1 MEGFDPVREI
11 RKMAA
16 GEPERAGELWVKTA
30 EEYLAV
36 QIVDY
41 IEWVIGLRVPR
52 ASLDAVLLAGP
63 AQDHSE
69 AVSRDL
75 STFTPGVGK
84 CDRIL
89 QKLSQTHRLTPLFF
103 PLAIPSTALQV
114 FAHPTQEGDI
124 EQSPFGDGPLL
135 QRRTWRY
142 EPSAVEGGMAHEP
155 ESPTSGSTEP
165 RASTEET
172 ANQKAADRKKPPW
185 RILALIVGVGVVL
198 TILYGWSVRSGELLL
213 LLLLLAMAAFVV
225 GGLIG
230 FLFGIPKA
238 LTDANAPKGE
248 PQEGNPAPAANRLG
262 YQPST
267 NLEQVSD
274 WLTKILIG
282 VGLVELGDLGA
293 ALGNLGDRVADSIQE
308 SVMGANVVAEVV
320 VVAFAVVG
328 FLSTFLWT
336 RLYYGTIQ
344 ALTDW
349 DLLNGL
355 ALQQRQTDSAVTA
368 TKKAYAGLLETT
380 TSLLSGTL
388 VRPAA
393 TPGTPTSSP
402 RGALREAPG
411 AGLPATVQQKI
422 DALMVEPANENT
434 DPIAELFQETPS
446 ETNDRRFEGEIVADL
461 KKALVVLLR
470 VGARGAST
478 LEGPVVFLLHP
489 TFLERVVEVEAK
501 DGVAETK
508 VFTEGWFTAGA
519 VVDGGK
525 TVLTYDLRNLPGAPK
540 WFVNQ

>member
-1 MEGFDPVREI
+1 
-11 RKMAA
+11 MA
-16 GEPERAGELWVKTA
+16 
-30 EEYLAV
+30 Y
-36 QIVDY
+36 Q
-41 IEWVIGLRVPR
+41 
-52 ASLDAVLLAGP
+52 
-63 AQDHSE
+63 
-69 AVSRDL
+69 
-75 STFTPGVGK
+75 
-84 CDRIL
+84 
-89 QKLSQTHRLTPLFF
+89 
-103 PLAIPSTALQV
+103 
-114 FAHPTQEGDI
+114 
-124 EQSPFGDGPLL
+124 
-135 QRRTWRY
+135 
-142 EPSAVEGGMAHEP
+142 P
-155 ESPTSGSTEP
+155 ESPNSGSTEP
-165 RASTEET
+165 QGSTEET
-172 ANQKAADRKKPPW
+172 SERKVADRKKPPW
-185 RILALIVGVGVVL
+185 RILALIVGAGVVL

-248 PQEGNPAPAANRLG
+248 PQEGSPSPGANRLG

-282 VGLVELGDLGA
+282 VGLVELANLGA
-293 ALGNLGDRVADSIQE
+293 ALGKLGDRVAASLKGA
-308 SVMGANVVAEVV
+308 VMGANVVTEVV

-355 ALQQRQTDSAVTA
+355 AFQQRQLGTAVTA
-368 TKKAYAGLLETT
+368 TRKAYAGLLETT

-393 TPGTPTSSP
+393 TPGSPTSSP
-402 RGALREAPG
+402 PGASREAPR
-411 AGLPATVQQKI
+411 AVLPATVQQKI
-422 DALMVEPANENT
+422 DALMGEPPNDNT
-434 DPIAELFQETPS
+434 DPIAELFQNTPS
-446 ETNDRRFEGEIVADL
+446 QTNDRRFEGQIVADL

-470 VGARGAST
+470 VRALGAST
-478 LEGPVVFLLHP
+478 LEGRVVFLLHP

-525 TVLTYDLRNLPGAPK
+525 TVLTYDLRDMPGAPT